1 MARRSTNKAD
11 LEYALM
17 MTILN
22 FHTEF
27 MRSNYANVQVH
38 MSQDQI
44 EVTLTRQGSVPAE
57 MRLAESPEGRALL
70 RRMRHT
76 PPCDTTG
83 LIGLSRMRLQRSMP
97 AIPGFMRS
105 GTRSTAFR
113 RPDLTNPA
121 GMLSKGRL
129 KLPNKS
135 AIARPGIKTPW
146 SCSPPRIAGKSP
158 LTLDRRD
165 ARWIWR

>member
-70 RRMRHT
+70 RQVHEAMF
-76 PPCDTTG
+76 
-83 LIGLSRMRLQRSMP
+83 LS
-97 AIPGFMRS
+97 
-105 GTRSTAFR
+105 
-113 RPDLTNPA
+113 
-121 GMLSKGRL
+121 
-129 KLPNKS
+129 
-135 AIARPGIKTPW
+135 
-146 SCSPPRIAGKSP
+146 CERILRERIEP
-158 LTLDRRD
+158 VVDRRVREMATSLD
-165 ARWIWR
+165 PVSGHSRITIRL